1 MLDRPKPPQRD
12 PFHEWWDTLLSD
24 ARGSMDPRV
33 AKQAFRAGYTAG
45 RKKHLRRFVFKAA
58 TLRVT
63 VWANGIGEARKMAK
77 KKVDQRAS
85 AKRWKSLPADWKLE
99 LVE

>member
-1 MLDRPKPPQRD
+1 MLDRPKPSQRD
-12 PFHEWWDTLLSD
+12 PFDEWWDTFPSD
-24 ARGSMDPRV
+24 VRAGKDPRA

-45 RKKHLRRFVFKAA
+45 CKKHLRRFVFQAA

-63 VWANGIGEARKMAK
+63 VWANGVGEARKLAK
-77 KKVDQRAS
+77 KKAEQRAV
-85 AKRWKSLPADWKLE
+85 ARGWKSLPADLE

>member
-1 MLDRPKPPQRD
+1 MLDRPKPQLRD
-12 PFHEWWDTLLSD
+12 PFDDWWDTLPMD
-24 ARGSMDPRV
+24 ARAGMDPRV

-45 RKKHLRRFVFKAA
+45 CKKHLRRFVFQAA

-63 VWANGIGEARKMAK
+63 VWANGVGEARKLAK
-77 KKVDQRAS
+77 KKAEQRAT
-85 AKRWKSLPADWKLE
+85 ARGWKSLPGELE